1 MSDIAGVGAVQNSQ
15 YKIETERAS
24 LAGNDGLGQDAFFK
38 ILITQLQNQ
47 DPLDP
52 MEDKEFISQMAEFSS
67 LEKVEKIY
75 GMLEQQFN
83 VNQLAGQADLIG
95 KEITAEIEGV
105 ELKGTVD
112 GVKSKD
118 EQIWVVL
125 ENGSEIRMDHLT
137 AISKAGGSEEEV

>member
-1 MSDIAGVGAVQNSQ
+1 MSGISGVGTAQNTQ
-15 YKIETERAS
+15 YEIETERAS

-52 MEDKEFISQMAEFSS
+52 MEDREFISQMAEFSS

-95 KEITAEIEGV
+95 KEITADIEGV
-105 ELKGTVD
+105 QLKGTVD

-118 EQIWVVL
+118 EEIWVVL
-125 ENGSEIRMDHLT
+125 KNGSEIRMDNIT
-137 AISKAGGSEEEV
+137 AVNRAGGSEEEV

>member
-1 MSDIAGVGAVQNSQ
+1 MSDITGLGAAQNTQ
-15 YKIETERAS
+15 YEIETERAS
-24 LAGNDGLGQDAFFK
+24 LEGNDGLGQDAFFK

-52 MEDKEFISQMAEFSS
+52 MEDREFISQMAEFSS

-95 KEITAEIEGV
+95 KEITADIEGV
-105 ELKGTVD
+105 QLKGTVD

-118 EQIWVVL
+118 EEIWVVL
-125 ENGSEIRMDHLT
+125 KNGSEIRMDNIT
-137 AISKAGGSEEEV
+137 AVNRAGGSEEEV